1 MWRPSHNRTPSNMK
15 SWLPETFQR
24 DFSKHTLENSICSP
38 PLWISCLIWRLIQ
51 NSLQKVFFVN
61 SRDILCFQKEMLEN
75 LSKSWSRSEIA
86 IHCQNLGFNTL
97 PCSITQ
103 LDESENDKVKI
114 SAGENDKVFLRIIT
128 TEQIATNYA
137 CPVGPY
143 PRVGGLR
150 DRTRCL
156 SNSDSLSDTPLK
168 TQRRNLEGKK
178 ELKILQNMLK
188 CRKTK

>member
-1 MWRPSHNRTPSNMK
+1 MK

-24 DFSKHTLENSICSP
+24 DFSKHIPENSICSP

-128 TEQIATNYA
+128 TEQIVTNYA
-137 CPVGPY
+137 Y
-143 PRVGGLR
+143 PAGGLQ
-150 DRTRCL
+150 DWTRCL

-168 TQRRNLEGKK
+168 GHEWVDKTQRSVERQNKSLLRFNL
-178 ELKILQNMLK
+178 
-188 CRKTK
+188 